1 MADGYLDQL
10 ERLEN
15 TITTSTLDFRRNDVY
30 FRSQFRPAALGLAVP
45 PELEHLRAVLGWP
58 RLVVEAL
65 EERLTVTGF
74 RTRKSNDPSN
84 EEIGRIWRQNRMG
97 VWSSVAHTEALVQ
110 GRSFVC
116 VGPNAK
122 DPKTPV
128 ITVESARYMTVEVD
142 PRTDEITAALRL
154 YGADKIEGRSE
165 FAALYL
171 PNETRYYRRD
181 RGAWQQDQPPFV
193 HNLGQVPVFQLTNRM
208 SLADREGTSEIEDVI
223 DLVDMACRTLTNLGA
238 AVETL
243 SYPQNWVLGATDEDF
258 MTADGEPLSEYDV
271 RMGRLQLL
279 ANDQAKIQQLSAAD
293 LNQFVS
299 VISMLAKQLA
309 SVTGLPMHYM
319 GATGET
325 NPSSADA
332 IRSGEARHVK
342 RAERRITAFGST
354 WTQVMELASKIAGL
368 GVEEIEVQWSDPAT
382 PTIAQQADA
391 VVKLVATRSADG
403 RSIIPLEFAR
413 RKLGYTPDEIEEM
426 SKLEGDD
433 PLARL
438 LALTGPEQAETA
450 VPGASTPEEQEK
462 PAKEE

>member
-1 MADGYLDQL
+1 MADSFAEQVEEL
-10 ERLEN
+10 EHK
-15 TITTSTLDFRRNDVY
+15 ITTSTYLFRRNDVY
-30 FRSQFRPAALGLAVP
+30 FRSVFRPSALGLAVP

-65 EERLTVTGF
+65 EERLTITGF
-74 RTRKSNDPSN
+74 RTRDTKDSTN
-84 EEIGRIWRQNRMG
+84 EELSRIWRKNRLG
-97 VWSSVAHTEALVQ
+97 TWSSVAHTEALVQ

-122 DPKTPV
+122 DPKTPIV
-128 ITVESARYMTVEVD
+128 TVESARYMTVETD
-142 PRTDEITAALRL
+142 PRTGEITAALRL
-154 YGADKIEGRSE
+154 YGISDTDNRPQ

-171 PNETRYYRRD
+171 PDETRYYRRGQAGWTPD
-181 RGAWQQDQPPFV
+181 VAPFV
-193 HNLGQVPVFQLTNRM
+193 HDLGQVPVFQLTNRM
-208 SLADREGTSEIEDVI
+208 SLSDKDGTSEIEDVI

-238 AVETL
+238 ATETL
-243 SYPQNWVLGATDEDF
+243 SYPQNWVLGATSEDF
-258 MTADGEPLSEYDV
+258 MTDDGEPLSEYDV

-342 RAERRITAFGST
+342 RAERRITAYGAV
-354 WTQVMELASKIAGL
+354 WEQVMELAAEIAGL
-368 GVEEIEVQWSDPAT
+368 DLESVEVQWADPAT

-391 VVKLVATRSADG
+391 VVKLVSTRTADG
-403 RSIIPLEFAR
+403 RSVIPLEFAR

-433 PLARL
+433 PLARM
-438 LALTGPEQAETA
+438 LALTGSLEGETQQQAPTTTPPQEQ
-450 VPGASTPEEQEK
+450 
-462 PAKEE
+462 

>member
-1 MADGYLDQL
+1 MANTYLDML
-10 ERLEN
+10 EKLEHK
-15 TITTSTLDFRRNDVY
+15 IKTSTLDYRRNDTY
-30 FRSQFRPAALGLAVP
+30 FRSQFRPSALGLAVP

-65 EERLTVTGF
+65 EERLSVTGF
-74 RTRKSNDPSN
+74 RTRKSDDPSN
-84 EEIGRIWRQNRMG
+84 EELSRIWRKNRMD
-97 VWSSVAHTEALVQ
+97 VWASVAHTEALVQ
-110 GRSFVC
+110 GAAYVC

-128 ITVESARYMTVEVD
+128 ITVESARYMTVETD
-142 PRTDEITAALRL
+142 PRTGEIAAALRL
-154 YGADKIEGRSE
+154 YGLNETDNRPE

-171 PNETRYYRRD
+171 PNETRYYRRGEGGWRKD
-181 RGAWQQDQPPFV
+181 ADAFV
-193 HNLGQVPVFQLTNRM
+193 HNFGEVPVYELTNRM
-208 SLADREGTSEIEDVI
+208 SLTDREGTSEIEDVI

-243 SYPQNWVLGATDEDF
+243 SYPQNWVLGADEDDF
-258 MTADGEPLSEYDV
+258 TTEDGEKLSDYDV

-309 SVTGLPMHYM
+309 AVTGLPMHYM
-319 GATGET
+319 GATGEV

-342 RAERRITAFGST
+342 RAERRIASFGAT
-354 WTQVMELASKIAGL
+354 WTRVMERAARIANL
-368 GVEEIEVQWSDPAT
+368 PVDDIEVQWSDPAT

-413 RKLGYTPDEIEEM
+413 RRLGYTPDEIEEM
-426 SKLEGDD
+426 AKLEGDD
-433 PLARL
+433 PMARL
-438 LALTGPEQAETA
+438 LAIANQLPEAQQETQPA
-450 VPGASTPEEQEK
+450 QQETDNQE
-462 PAKEE
+462 A